1 MASKTIDVSV
11 IIPVYN
17 GEKSIQQMVEAVLA
31 ERRVSLELIV
41 IDDGSTDNTL
51 RILSSITDERLH
63 VISQN
68 NSGVYVARNTGLAAH
83 QGKWLILLDADDEI
97 SPEMIYSRYQLAEEH
112 RCDVLIS
119 NGMFTRERDQ
129 HNGRHVHTQQ
139 VYRQTQSGFEWINHA
154 VKVKEWPHY
163 IWLQIISSEY
173 IKKHNID
180 FHIGSS
186 HKDILWTTELALA
199 NGIFYVS
206 EAPDYYYIKNT
217 ESITNHTRYYDPRA
231 YSYIDIISKLIA
243 YAKKPEYAAVRRSL
257 LIQALKES
265 GHFLGLYRRKIK
277 DKVAV
282 RQKFNEMISLAD
294 LAKGLTDVHSIWFLM
309 RLWLK
314 MRR

>member
-1 MASKTIDVSV
+1 MTSQTIDVSV

-17 GEKSIQQMVEAVLA
+17 GEKGIQQIVDAVLD

-51 RILSSITDERLH
+51 NILSSIHDPRLR
-63 VISQN
+63 VISQK
-68 NSGVYVARNTGLAAH
+68 NSGVYVARNAGLAAH

-97 SPEMIYSRYQLAEEH
+97 HPDMIYTRHKLAEENH
-112 RCDVLIS
+112 CDVLVS
-119 NGMFTRERDQ
+119 NGMFTREHQQ
-129 HNGRHVHTQQ
+129 HHGHHVHSQQ
-139 VYRQTQSGFEWINHA
+139 IYNQTLNGFAWINHA

-163 IWLQIISSEY
+163 IWLQIISSGY

-180 FHIGSS
+180 FHVGSS

-199 NGIFYVS
+199 NGTFYVS
-206 EAPDYYYIKNT
+206 DTPDYYYIKNT

-243 YAKKPEYAAVRRSL
+243 YAKKPEYADVRRSL
-257 LIQALKES
+257 LVHALKES

-282 RQKFNEMISLAD
+282 RQKFNEMVSLAD
-294 LAKGLTDVHSIWFLM
+294 LAKGIHDSHSAWFFF

-314 MRR
+314 MRG

>member
-1 MASKTIDVSV
+1 MTSQTIDVSV

-17 GEKSIQQMVEAVLA
+17 GEKSIQQIVDAVLA
-31 ERRVSLELIV
+31 EHRVSLELIV
-41 IDDGSTDNTL
+41 IDDGSTDNTQS
-51 RILSSITDERLH
+51 ILSSINDDRLK
-63 VISQN
+63 VISQQ
-68 NSGVYVARNTGLAAH
+68 NSGVYVARNAGLAAH

-97 SPEMIYSRYQLAEEH
+97 HPDMIYSRHKLAEEN

-119 NGMFTRERDQ
+119 NGMFTRERHQ
-129 HNGRHVHTQQ
+129 HHGHHVHSRQ
-139 VYRQTQSGFEWINHA
+139 VYNQPQPGFEWINHA

-163 IWLQIISSEY
+163 IWLQIVSSEY
-173 IKKHNID
+173 IKRHNID

-206 EAPDYYYIKNT
+206 EMPDYYYIKNT

-231 YSYIDIISKLIA
+231 YSYIDIISKLIV
-243 YAKKPEYAAVRRSL
+243 YAKRPEYADVRRSL
-257 LIQALKES
+257 LVHALKES

-282 RQKFNEMISLAD
+282 RQKFNEVISLAD
-294 LAKGLTDVHSIWFLM
+294 LAKGITDIHSAWFFFK
-309 RLWLK
+309 LWLK
-314 MRR
+314 MRG